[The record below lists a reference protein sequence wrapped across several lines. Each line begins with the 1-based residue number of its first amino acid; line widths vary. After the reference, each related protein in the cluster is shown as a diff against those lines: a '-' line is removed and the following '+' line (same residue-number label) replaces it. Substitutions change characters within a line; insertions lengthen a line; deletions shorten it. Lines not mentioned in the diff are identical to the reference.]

1 MDVNTA
7 IALTA
12 GAVLVSLAQRRKA
25 RAVDVFN
32 SRMLVDGLRRQHGP
46 ILRSGAT
53 LSAKLRNLQLGK
65 GPRWKGSNP

>member
-7 IALTA
+7 LALTA

-46 ILRSGAT
+46 VMRSGGDST
-53 LSAKLRNLQLGK
+53 KLRNIQLGK
-65 GPRWKGSNP
+65 GPRWFGSNP